1 MFGNN
6 IQTSKIRRIL
16 VPLFTQDNPTI
27 QNGLKYFFPDDP
39 EIDNKN
45 IVGVEAHLV
54 TTPGFIDGDIAAGEF
69 NIIPQAE
76 GGNVYLNFYSNKNE
90 EIFANMPLRSLFTNG
105 LFGTGITKRI
115 KPLFGKIKTR
125 SCFAYVPGNAPGFLT
140 NRNYLYISF
149 FYNN

>member
-76 GGNVYLNFYSNKNE
+76 GSNVYLNFYSNKNE

-115 KPLFGKIKTR
+115 KPLFGKIKTK
-125 SCFAYVPGNAPGFLT
+125 AV
-140 NRNYLYISF
+140 
-149 FYNN
+149 

>member
-16 VPLFTQDNPTI
+16 VPLFTQDNPSI
-27 QNGLKYFFPDDP
+27 QNGLKYFFPEDP

-54 TTPGFIDGDIAAGEF
+54 SGFGLIQGDIKAGEF
-69 NIIPQAE
+69 NILPQSSASY
-76 GGNVYLNFYSNKNE
+76 VYLNFFDNKNQ
-90 EIFANMPLRSLFTNG
+90 EIYANMPLRSLFTNG
-105 LFGTGITKRI
+105 VFTTGITKRI

-125 SCFAYVPGNAPGFLT
+125 LCYAYIPGNAPSFAT